1 MHLLAID
8 TATPICGVALAYRG
22 AVEAAVSLDT
32 GQTHTRTIMDTI
44 MSIMRF
50 CQVGLQQIDGYA
62 VTQGPG
68 SFTGLR
74 IGISTVKGLA
84 MAMDK
89 PVAGVSTLEALA
101 SQVRPECELI
111 CPMIDARRG
120 EVYWTLFRRH
130 QGQLTR
136 LSPEQVGPAEKAV
149 EQIDGRCCFIGNGAL
164 AYRHTIEPLVH
175 TSCQWVSEDES
186 RLSPAAVAR
195 IGWRLFQ
202 SGQSVDPAI
211 FAPVYL
217 RKSDAEINLKNVSVV
232 DIPAENRYFS

>member
-1 MHLLAID
+1 MRLLAID
-8 TATPICGVALAYRG
+8 TATPVCGVALAYHG
-22 AVEAAVSLDT
+22 SVEAAVSLET

-44 MSIMRF
+44 RSTLRF
-50 CQVGLQQIDGYA
+50 CGIDLQQIDGFA

-89 PVAGVSTLEALA
+89 PMTGVSTLEALA
-101 SQVRPECELI
+101 SQAHAKCELI

-120 EVYWTLFRRH
+120 EVYWTLFRR
-130 QGQLTR
+130 QKGELLT
-136 LSPEQVGPAEKAV
+136 LLPEQVGPAEKAA
-149 EQIDGRCCFIGNGAL
+149 EQIEAACCFIGNGA
-164 AYRHTIEPLVH
+164 ATYRQTVEPLVH
-175 TSCQWVSEDES
+175 MHSQWVSDDES

-202 SGQSVDPAI
+202 SRQSVDPGL

-217 RKSDAEINLKNVSVV
+217 RKSDAEINLSKCASV
-232 DIPAENRYFS
+232 R

>member
-1 MHLLAID
+1 MHLLAVD
-8 TATPICGVALAYRG
+8 TATPICGVAIAYHG
-22 AVEAAVSLDT
+22 SVEAAVSLDT
-32 GQTHTRTIMDTI
+32 GQTHTRTIMDAIISTL
-44 MSIMRF
+44 RF
-50 CQVGLQQIDGYA
+50 CGIDLQQIDGFA

-89 PVAGVSTLEALA
+89 PMTGVSTLEALA
-101 SQVRPECELI
+101 SQAHTECKLI

-120 EVYWTLFRRH
+120 EVYWTLFRR
-130 QGQLTR
+130 QKGELVT
-136 LSPEQVGPAEKAV
+136 LLPEQVGPAEKAV
-149 EQIDGRCCFIGNGAL
+149 KQLDASCCFIGNGAV
-164 AYRHTIEPLVH
+164 AYRQTLESLVH
-175 TSCQWVSEDES
+175 KPSQWVSDDES

-202 SGQSVDPAI
+202 SGQSVDPAL

-217 RKSDAEINLKNVSVV
+217 RKSDAEINLNK
-232 DIPAENRYFS
+232 F

>member
-1 MHLLAID
+1 MRLLAID
-8 TATPICGVALAYRG
+8 TATSICGVALAHHG

-44 MSIMRF
+44 LSTLRF
-50 CQVGLQQIDGYA
+50 CGIDLQQIDGFA

-74 IGISTVKGLA
+74 IGISTVKGLS

-89 PVAGVSTLEALA
+89 SMAGVSTLEALA
-101 SQVRPECELI
+101 SQARTECELI

-120 EVYWTLFRRH
+120 EVYWTLFHRQ
-130 QGQLTR
+130 QGKLAG
-136 LSPEQVGPAEKAV
+136 LLPEQVGPAEKAV

-164 AYRHTIEPLVH
+164 AYRHTLESLVH
-175 TSCQWVSEDES
+175 SSSQWVSEDES
-186 RLSPAAVAR
+186 RLSPAAVSR

-202 SGQSVDPAI
+202 SGQSVDPAL

-217 RKSDAEINLKNVSVV
+217 RKSDAEINLSKLV
-232 DIPAENRYFS
+232 

>member
-1 MHLLAID
+1 MRLLAID
-8 TATPICGVALAYRG
+8 TATSICGVAIAHHG

-32 GQTHTRTIMDTI
+32 GRTHTRTIMDTI
-44 MSIMRF
+44 ISTLRF
-50 CQVGLQQIDGYA
+50 CGIDLQQIGGFA

-74 IGISTVKGLA
+74 IGISTVKGLS

-89 PVAGVSTLEALA
+89 SMAGVSTLEALA
-101 SQVRPECELI
+101 SQARTECELI

-120 EVYWTLFRRH
+120 EVYWTLFHRQ
-130 QGQLTR
+130 QGKQTGL
-136 LSPEQVGPAEKAV
+136 LPEQVGPADKAA

-164 AYRHTIEPLVH
+164 AYRHTLEPLVH
-175 TSCQWVSEDES
+175 SSSQWVSEDES

-202 SGQSVDPAI
+202 SGQSVDPAL

-217 RKSDAEINLKNVSVV
+217 RKSDAEINLSKLV
-232 DIPAENRYFS
+232 

>member
-1 MHLLAID
+1 MRLLVID
-8 TATPICGVALAYRG
+8 TATPICGVALAHHG
-22 AVEAAVSLDT
+22 SVEAAVSLDT
-32 GQTHTRTIMDTI
+32 GQTHTRTIMDMI

-50 CQVGLQQIDGYA
+50 CGIDLQQIDGFV

-84 MAMDK
+84 MAMGK
-89 PVAGVSTLEALA
+89 PVTGVSTLEALA
-101 SQVRPECELI
+101 SQAHTECELI

-120 EVYWTLFRRH
+120 EVYWALFHR
-130 QGQLTR
+130 QKGQLAT
-136 LSPEQVGPAEKAV
+136 LLPEQVGPAEKAA
-149 EQIDGRCCFIGNGAL
+149 EQIDARCCFIGNGAL
-164 AYRHTIEPLVH
+164 AYRGTLEPLAH
-175 TSCQWVSEDES
+175 TSSQWVSDDES

-202 SGQSVDPAI
+202 SGQSVDPAL

-217 RKSDAEINLKNVSVV
+217 RKSDAEINLNKLLCC
-232 DIPAENRYFS
+232 

>member
-1 MHLLAID
+1 MRLLAVD
-8 TATPICGVALAYRG
+8 TATPICGVALAHHG
-22 AVEAAVSLDT
+22 SVEAAASLDT
-32 GQTHTRTIMDTI
+32 GQTHTLTIMDTI

-50 CQVGLQQIDGYA
+50 SQIDLPQIDGFV

-84 MAMDK
+84 MAMGK
-89 PVAGVSTLEALA
+89 PMAGVSTLEALA
-101 SQVRPECELI
+101 RQARTECELI

-120 EVYWTLFRRH
+120 EVYWTLFHRQ
-130 QGQLTR
+130 QGELAC
-136 LSPEQVGPAEKAV
+136 LCPEQVGPAEKAV

-164 AYRHTIEPLVH
+164 AYRHTLESLVLRSSH
-175 TSCQWVSEDES
+175 WASEDES
-186 RLSPAAVAR
+186 RLSPAAVAL

-202 SGQSVDPAI
+202 SGQSVDPAH

-217 RKSDAEINLKNVSVV
+217 RKSDAEINLKRRLSC
-232 DIPAENRYFS
+232 

>member
-1 MHLLAID
+1 MRLLAID
-8 TATPICGVALAYRG
+8 TATPICGVALANHG
-22 AVEAAVSLDT
+22 SVEAAVSLDI
-32 GQTHTRTIMDTI
+32 GQTHTRTIMDAI

-50 CQVGLQQIDGYA
+50 CGIDLQQIDGFA

-89 PVAGVSTLEALA
+89 PMTGVSTLETLA
-101 SQVRPECELI
+101 NQAHTECELI

-120 EVYWTLFRRH
+120 EVYWTLFHRQ
-130 QGQLTR
+130 QGELTT
-136 LSPEQVGPAEKAV
+136 LLPEQVGPAEKAL
-149 EQIDGRCCFIGNGAL
+149 EQIDATCCFIGNGAL
-164 AYRHTIEPLVH
+164 AYRHTLEPLVH
-175 TSCQWVSEDES
+175 TSGQWVSDDES

-202 SGQSVDPAI
+202 SGQSIDPAL

-217 RKSDAEINLKNVSVV
+217 RKSDAEINLNKLVTV
-232 DIPAENRYFS
+232 ALL